1 MTEIFQKIEKIG
13 EGTYGV
19 VYKAKEKT
27 TGKIIA
33 LKKVRLSDDREGVP
47 STTIRE
53 ISLLKNIK
61 HPNIIAL
68 HQVVYTESKLYLVFE
83 YAETDLKK
91 YLTTLRKEKKTLSK
105 SQVRSFS
112 YQLTS
117 ALDYCH
123 SVGVLHR
130 DLKPQNILI
139 TKNNQIKLG
148 DFGLGRSIGI
158 PLHTLTSE
166 VVTLWYRAP
175 ELLLG
180 VKNYS
185 IAVDV
190 WSLGCIIAEFS
201 LLKPLF
207 PGDSE
212 IDQIYK
218 IFQTLGTPNEL
229 VWPGVTS
236 LQNYQSE
243 FPLWKEKGVELPGNP
258 ECQRLVND
266 ILIYNPLNRPS
277 ARRILA
283 HPYFVSDKMPN

>member
-1 MTEIFQKIEKIG
+1 MTETFQKIEKIG

-33 LKKVRLSDDREGVP
+33 LKKVRLTDDREGVP
-47 STTIRE
+47 ATTIRE
-53 ISLLKNIK
+53 ISLLKDIK

-68 HQVVYTESKLYLVFE
+68 YQVVYTENKLYLVFE

-91 YLTTLRKEKKTLSK
+91 YLDTLRRERKPLTNQQIKA
-105 SQVRSFS
+105 FS

-117 ALDYCH
+117 AVAYCH

-139 TKNNQIKLG
+139 TKNNQLKLA
-148 DFGLGRSIGI
+148 DFGMGRSVGI
-158 PLHTLTSE
+158 PLHTLTNE

-180 VKNYS
+180 AKHYS
-185 IAVDV
+185 TAVDV
-190 WSLGCIIAEFS
+190 WSLGCIISEFM

-218 IFQTLGTPNEL
+218 IFQVLGTPNES
-229 VWPGVTS
+229 VWAGVTA
-236 LQNYQSE
+236 LKNFQPE
-243 FPLWKEKGVELPGNP
+243 FPIWKPIGMGIENKDQQEL
-258 ECQRLVND
+258 VSD
-266 ILIYNPLNRPS
+266 ILVYNPVNRPS
-277 ARRILA
+277 AKSLLEHKYFLA
-283 HPYFVSDKMPN
+283 

>member
-1 MTEIFQKIEKIG
+1 MTETFQKIEKIG

-33 LKKVRLSDDREGVP
+33 LKKVRLRDDREGVP
-47 STTIRE
+47 ATTIRE
-53 ISLLKNIK
+53 ISLLKDIK

-68 HQVVYTESKLYLVFE
+68 QQVVYTESKLYLVFE

-91 YLTTLRKEKKTLSK
+91 YLDTLRREKRPLAWAQIK
-105 SQVRSFS
+105 SFAH
-112 YQLTS
+112 QLTS
-117 ALDYCH
+117 ALAYCH

-139 TKNNQIKLG
+139 TEDNQIKLA

-158 PLHTLTSE
+158 PLHTLTNE

-175 ELLLG
+175 EILLG
-180 VKNYS
+180 AKNYS
-185 IAVDV
+185 MAVDV
-190 WSLGCIIAEFS
+190 WSLGCIIAELV
-201 LLKPLF
+201 LLRPLF

-218 IFQTLGTPNEL
+218 IFQSLGTPNES
-229 VWPGVTS
+229 VWAGVTA
-236 LQNYQSE
+236 LKNFQPE
-243 FPLWKEKGVELPGNP
+243 FPVWKKGSVQLADK
-258 ECQRLVND
+258 ECQCLVND
-266 ILIYNPLNRPS
+266 ILVYNPIDRPS
-277 ARRILA
+277 AKRLLA
-283 HPYFVSDKMPN
+283 HKYFQK

>member
-1 MTEIFQKIEKIG
+1 MTETFQKIEKIG

-53 ISLLKNIK
+53 ISLLKDIK

-68 HQVVYTESKLYLVFE
+68 HQVVYTENKLYLVFE

-91 YLTTLRKEKKTLSK
+91 YLDSLRKDKKSLSK
-105 SQVRSFS
+105 NQIKAFS
-112 YQLTS
+112 HQLTS
-117 ALDYCH
+117 ALAYCH

-139 TKNNQIKLG
+139 TKNNQIKLA

-158 PLHTLTSE
+158 PLHTLTNE

-185 IAVDV
+185 MAVDV
-190 WSLGCIIAEFS
+190 WSLGCIISEFA

-218 IFQTLGTPNEL
+218 IFQTLGTPNEQ
-229 VWPGVTS
+229 VWSGVTA
-236 LQNYQSE
+236 LKNFQPE
-243 FPLWKEKGVELPGNP
+243 FPLWKKTGVDLPGYK
-258 ECQRLVND
+258 ECQSLVND
-266 ILIYNPLNRPS
+266 ILVYNPLDRPS
-277 ARRILA
+277 AKGLLS
-283 HPYFVSDKMPN
+283 HPYFSTE